1 MEQLHKRLEGEHVKV
16 ILGRYIKKEISA
28 DQAMDLLGLKRRQFF
43 EWVKRYRQ
51 APIDFTVDYKRDV
64 ATRAIGKE
72 VEDNIIREL
81 SAEKKLID
89 DPAMP
94 VRYYNYSYI
103 RDQLRTTYSHEVSLP
118 TIIARAKKTVFTF
131 LSVKRRF
138 MTMRCRRADT
148 A

>member
-1 MEQLHKRLEGEHVKV
+1 MTDQIHKRLEGEHVRM

-28 DQAMDLLGLKRRQFF
+28 SQAMDLLGLKRRQFF

-51 APIDFTVDYKRDV
+51 VPDSFTVDYKRIIQV
-64 ATRAIGKE
+64 KKIGKN
-72 VEDNIIREL
+72 VENSIIMEL
-81 SAEKKLID
+81 AAEKRLID

-103 RDQLRTTYSHEVSLP
+103 RDQLMKTYSHEVSLP

-138 MTMRCRRADT
+138 MTVRCQRIM
-148 A
+148 

>member
-1 MEQLHKRLEGEHVKV
+1 MTDQIHKRLEGDHVRM
-16 ILGRYIKKEISA
+16 ILGRHIKKEISGS
-28 DQAMDLLGLKRRQFF
+28 QAMDLLGLKRRQFF

-51 APIDFTVDYKRDV
+51 APDSFTVDYKRTIKV
-64 ATRAIGKE
+64 KKIGKD
-72 VEDNIIREL
+72 VENSIIMEL
-81 SAEKKLID
+81 ATEKRLID

-103 RDQLRTTYSHEVSLP
+103 RDQLRKTYSHEVSLP

-138 MTMRCRRADT
+138 MTMRCQRIM
-148 A
+148 